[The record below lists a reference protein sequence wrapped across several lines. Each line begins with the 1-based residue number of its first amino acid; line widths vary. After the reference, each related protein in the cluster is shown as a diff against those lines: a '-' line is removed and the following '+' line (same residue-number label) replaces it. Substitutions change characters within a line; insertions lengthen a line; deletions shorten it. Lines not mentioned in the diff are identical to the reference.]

1 MGTKRQ
7 PGKKRK
13 SHRDSQAAQATSSL
27 AERAL
32 VLLERRSL
40 GIFVTLVLIASI
52 RIIATYTVF
61 NRTSDEPPHIACGM
75 EWLDKGVY
83 RWEPQHPPLARVA
96 AALGPYLLGIRS
108 QGTVKTSLFS
118 MTYEGIAILDRDH
131 QYDLTLALAR
141 LGILPFFWIA
151 CLVVYWWGKR
161 YFGAA
166 VGALAVF
173 LFSFLP
179 PVLAHAGLATTDMAL
194 TAFLGAAFLSGL
206 IWVEEPTRARAIWF
220 GASSGLMVLSKFSCL
235 AFLPASVVVAL
246 VWYLF
251 AERPKVAWLARA
263 VRERL
268 PSFGLAVLV
277 ACLAIWAGYRFSF
290 GKVEFANLRLP
301 APELYR
307 GIRTVIAHNAEGHWG
322 YLLGQRSGTG
332 WWYFFEVTLA
342 VKTPLA
348 FLILLGSGVALALRR
363 QERYRR
369 PWLPLAFAAGILLVG
384 VFSRIN
390 IGLRHVLPVYIG
402 FAVLTALAVVR
413 LLELTETRKW
423 VRIALPLLVV
433 WLAGSSLLSHP
444 DYLAY
449 FNELVGSEPEKI
461 LVDSDLDWGQDLK
474 RLAKRLHEVGA
485 QEVAFLPFSLGD
497 LEHEMGFPPI
507 HGIDVQRP
515 SPGWNAVGVSC
526 WKELRLGLG
535 DDHPEITL
543 WPDRVQPLERV
554 GKSILLYYF
563 PYPTENLAAPAR

>member
-1 MGTKRQ
+1 L
-7 PGKKRK
+7 
-13 SHRDSQAAQATSSL
+13 L
-27 AERAL
+27 AF
-32 VLLERRSL
+32 LERHGL
-40 GIFVTLVLIASI
+40 ALCLALVLIASI

-61 NRTSDEPPHIACGM
+61 NHTADEPAHIACGM

-96 AALGPYLLGIRS
+96 TALGPYLLGVRS
-108 QGTVKTSLFS
+108 QGTAWTDRYS
-118 MTYEGIAILDRDH
+118 MFHEGSAILYRDH
-131 QYDLTLALAR
+131 HYDLTLALAR

-206 IWVEEPTRARAIWF
+206 VWMEQPTRTHAIWF
-220 GASSGLMVLSKFSCL
+220 GASSGLMILSKFSCL
-235 AFLPASVVVAL
+235 AFFPASAAVAL
-246 VWYLF
+246 AWYLF
-251 AERPKVAWLARA
+251 SERPKMARLARA

-277 ACLAIWAGYRFSF
+277 ACLLIWAGYRFSS

-301 APELYR
+301 APEIFR
-307 GIRTVIAHNAEGHWG
+307 GIQQVIEHHARGHHA
-322 YLLGQRSGTG
+322 YLLGQRSDRG
-332 WWYFFEVTLA
+332 WWYFFEVALG

-348 FLILLGSGVALALRR
+348 FLIPLGFGVALALPR
-363 QERYRR
+363 QQRYRR
-369 PWLPLAFAAGILLVG
+369 LWLPLAFAAGILLVG

-402 FAVLTALAVVR
+402 FAVLTAVAVVR

-449 FNELVGSEPEKI
+449 FNELGGSEPEKI

-474 RLAKRLHEVGA
+474 RLAERLHEAGA
-485 QEVAFLPFSLGD
+485 REVTFLPAIIVDLAD
-497 LEHEMGFPPI
+497 LEREHGFPPI
-507 HGIDVQRP
+507 RDKVDVLRP
-515 SPGWNAVGVSC
+515 NPGWNAVEATC

-535 DDHPEITL
+535 DEHPEVTL
-543 WPDRVQPLERV
+543 WPDRAKPLERV

-563 PYPTENLAAPAR
+563 PYPAEGSAAATR

>member
-1 MGTKRQ
+1 VRTERQ
-7 PGKKRK
+7 RTAPSR
-13 SHRDSQAAQATSSL
+13 AARSL
-27 AERAL
+27 SF
-32 VLLERRSL
+32 LERRSL
-40 GIFVTLVLIASI
+40 AISLTLVLIASI

-61 NRTSDEPPHIACGM
+61 SRTSDEPAHIACGM

-108 QGTVKTSLFS
+108 QGTVKRNLFS
-118 MTYEGIAILDRDH
+118 MTYEGIAILDRDQH
-131 QYDLTLALAR
+131 DDLTLALAR

-166 VGALAVF
+166 VGAVSVF

-206 IWVEEPTRARAIWF
+206 VWTGQPTPAHAVWF
-220 GASSGLMVLSKFSCL
+220 GACTGLAVLSKFSCL
-235 AFLPASVVVAL
+235 VFLPASVAAAL
-246 VWYLF
+246 AWHVF
-251 AERPKVAWLARA
+251 SERPKMAWLARA
-263 VRERL
+263 VKERL

-277 ACLAIWAGYRFSF
+277 ACLLIWAGYRFSF
-290 GKVEFANLRLP
+290 GRGLP
-301 APELYR
+301 APELYS
-307 GIRTVIAHNAEGHWG
+307 GIQTVIMHNTEGHPG
-322 YLLGQRSGTG
+322 YLLGERSTTG
-332 WWYFFEVTLA
+332 WWYFFEVALA

-348 FLILLGSGVALALRR
+348 FLILLGFGVALALRR
-363 QERYRR
+363 QPRYRR
-369 PWLPLAFAAGILLVG
+369 PWLPLAFAGGILLAG

-402 FAVLTALAVVR
+402 FAVLTAVAVVR
-413 LLELTETRKW
+413 LWELAETRKW
-423 VRIALPLLVV
+423 VRIGLPLLVV

-449 FNELVGSEPEKI
+449 FNELGGSEPEKI

-474 RLAKRLHEVGA
+474 RLARRLHEAGA
-485 QEVAFLPFSLGD
+485 REVAFLPLTLGD
-497 LEHEMGFPPI
+497 IEHEMGLPAI
-507 HGIDVQRP
+507 QGMDVQRP
-515 SPGWNAVGVSC
+515 SPGWNAVGVTC

-535 DDHPEITL
+535 DKHPEAAL
-543 WPDRVQPLERV
+543 WPDRIEPTERV
-554 GKSILLYYF
+554 GKSVLLYYF
-563 PYPTENLAAPAR
+563 P